1 MPMRPCGSDR
11 ARCHLPGVCCARTRW
26 ERNGSRPTRACLSCR
41 PPSRGNNLGQ
51 MRMYGYTRRYTLS
64 WAGGL
69 SGSAEIMQIMHS
81 TCSDRLEPSRAQRSV
96 VRDTAGGSVRGTVL
110 AGGLQKINPRRR
122 APPGSRAAQ
131 RRQRKP
137 TPTTLRATGAGAH
150 SWQRLRLLEFFATG
164 DRSGARARGAP
175 PHQGSGRAAP
185 GLPEPGHRPGWA
197 WHHRVRRPRAAKVA
211 RRWHLARKVT
221 EEGATRAAAH
231 GWG

>member
-1 MPMRPCGSDR
+1 MPP
-11 ARCHLPGVCCARTRW
+11 ARCLLRLDSLGTQWKQAHPRMPVMSTPLAW
-26 ERNGSRPTRACLSCR
+26 EQLRADAHVWV
-41 PPSRGNNLGQ
+41 
-51 MRMYGYTRRYTLS
+51 YRYALS

-110 AGGLQKINPRRR
+110 AGGLQKIDPRRR

-137 TPTTLRATGAGAH
+137 TPTSLRATGAGAH
-150 SWQRLRLLEFFATG
+150 SWQRLRLLEFSPPG
-164 DRSGARARGAP
+164 IVRERAPAAAP

-211 RRWHLARKVT
+211 RRWYLARKVT

-231 GWG
+231 GRG